1 MAVFFIGIYKP
12 FQKQNWFLT
21 IFNVFGTRQCVF
33 MGLFKFFERVPIDF
47 A

>member
-21 IFNVFGTRQCVF
+21 RVLRLWNTALCFHRAVQ
-33 MGLFKFFERVPIDF
+33 FFEGVAIDSP
-47 A
+47 

>member
-1 MAVFFIGIYKP
+1 MAVFFIAIYKP

-21 IFNVFGTRQCVF
+21 RVLRFWSTSLCFHRAAQ
-33 MGLFKFFERVPIDF
+33 FFEKVPIDF